1 MKGSFTEKMMK
12 KIFAILTVFL
22 LITACGGGGYG
33 SSGSGTSGTTSYG
46 SGSAP
51 TGNFSGQVD
60 PVQTTNN

>member
-1 MKGSFTEKMMK
+1 MKRSFTEKMMK

-33 SSGSGTSGTTSYG
+33 NSPDPQPNPYSG
-46 SGSAP
+46 AP

>member
-1 MKGSFTEKMMK
+1 MIGSNLDRSFGC
-12 KIFAILTVFL
+12 ILS
-22 LITACGGGGYG
+22 GGGYG

>member
-1 MKGSFTEKMMK
+1 MK
-12 KIFAILTVFL
+12 KILTIITVFL
-22 LITACGGGGYG
+22 LITSCGGGGYG

>member
-1 MKGSFTEKMMK
+1 MK

-33 SSGSGTSGTTSYG
+33 NSPDPQPNPYSSG
-46 SGSAP
+46 AP

>member
-1 MKGSFTEKMMK
+1 MK
-12 KIFAILTVFL
+12 KIFTILTVFL
-22 LITACGGGGYG
+22 FITACGGGGYG
-33 SSGSGTSGTTSYG
+33 SSGSGPSETPSYG